1 MSSHV
6 HDFQTTIKESLLRL
20 VFELMGT
27 CLLTSLW
34 LSAVTSGDSIGFFV
48 GFFVLL
54 VFSARISGSHFNP
67 AVTLAFMVRKETGGF
82 SRVLGIAYM
91 LFQIAGGLLGGLL
104 GYTFFQAQ
112 PTIMLNMTS
121 NGGYLIL
128 QSIVIQALAT
138 AILVFLYLTQ
148 TEEKTKLSDDNAI
161 TTLIISAAY
170 YVAMYWASSFGTVQT
185 ISPLNPAIAMGDGL
199 GMLFHGVFSWNTWIW
214 LFYIVPLGG
223 SIIAVLL
230 FEYVYK
236 PAQETVQEEQPDNQG
251 DGLLSNE

>member
-1 MSSHV
+1 M
-6 HDFQTTIKESLLRL
+6 
-20 VFELMGT
+20 
-27 CLLTSLW
+27 
-34 LSAVTSGDSIGFFV
+34 

-82 SRVLGIAYM
+82 SRVLGLAYM

-104 GYTFFQAQ
+104 AYTFFQAQ
-112 PTIMLNMTS
+112 PPIELNKTA

-128 QSIVIQALAT
+128 QSIFIQALAT

-170 YVAMYWASSFGTVQT
+170 YVAYAWSSSFYVVQT
-185 ISPLNPAIAMGDGL
+185 ANPLNPAIAMGDGL
-199 GMLFHGVFSWNTWIW
+199 GMLFHGAFSWDTWIW
-214 LFYIVPLGG
+214 LFYVVPLGG
-223 SIIAVLL
+223 SIIAVIL
-230 FEYVYK
+230 FEYVFK
-236 PAQETVQEEQPDNQG
+236 PAQETVEEEQPDHAG
-251 DGLLSNE
+251 EGLLSSE